1 MNKRSLKLIISI
13 ILVLSYVHLKAQTKV
28 KGFNKDQGE
37 PSTSQ
42 LTNESKF
49 LDQKLL
55 ELNKKIEDVIN
66 KYKLLSLKK
75 IQILPYRIKYRLGED
90 YIEIDTYKFNRDVL
104 VDNRITG
111 IQQKR
116 IRIYMSGS
124 ILSKIESKITEKT
137 YDIESVVTVN
147 IIDPSP
153 VVLGSDDVIFDFI
166 TGKLKFIEKKKMGD
180 IRNNQEQPIKNSIKR
195 DFLLPHYTFCYKT
208 ILNIGETYFKSI
220 KNVDKAM
227 SDFLLKS
234 QEY

>member
-1 MNKRSLKLIISI
+1 MNKPGLKLIISI
-13 ILVLSYVHLKAQTKV
+13 ILVLSYVNLQAQTKV
-28 KGFNKDQGE
+28 KGLDADQGE
-37 PSTSQ
+37 SSTSK
-42 LTNESKF
+42 LANESKF

-55 ELNKKIEDVIN
+55 DLNKKIEDVIN

-75 IQILPYRIKYRLGED
+75 IQILPYRIKYRLGEG
-90 YIEIDTYKFNRDVL
+90 YIEIETYKFNRDIL

-116 IRIYMSGS
+116 IRIYMSGAT
-124 ILSKIESKITEKT
+124 LSKMESKITEKT

-153 VVLGSDDVIFDFI
+153 VVLGSDDVMFDFI
-166 TGKLKFIEKKKMGD
+166 TGTLKFIEKKRMGD
-180 IRNNQEQPIKNSIKR
+180 IKNNDEQPVKNSIKR